1 MPKLVTVVGS
11 LASLLTISAFLPQVI
26 RSWTTRSTR
35 DLSYG
40 TLTLLVAQSVG
51 WLSYG
56 VLLRDPALIVTNGAV
71 CVFAILI
78 LAAKFR
84 FG

>member
-1 MPKLVTVVGS
+1 M
-11 LASLLTISAFLPQVI
+11 PQVI
-26 RSWTTRSTR
+26 RSWTTKSTR

-40 TLTLLVAQSVG
+40 TLTLLVAQSVA

-56 VLLRDPALIVTNGAV
+56 VLLGDPALMVTNGAV
-71 CVFAILI
+71 FVFGILI
-78 LAAKFR
+78 LTAKFR

>member
-1 MPKLVTVVGS
+1 MPNLVTAVGS
-11 LASLLTISAFLPQVI
+11 VASVLTISAFLPQVV

-40 TLTLLVAQSVG
+40 TLALLVSQSVA
-51 WLSYG
+51 WLTYG
-56 VLLRDPALIVTNGAV
+56 LLLRDPALAITNAATCV
-71 CVFAILI
+71 CAILI
-78 LAAKFR
+78 LVAKLR

>member
-1 MPKLVTVVGS
+1 MLVTVVGG
-11 LASLLTISAFLPQVI
+11 LASILTISAFLPQVI
-26 RSWTTRSTR
+26 RSWTTKSTR

-40 TLTLLVAQSVG
+40 TLTLLVAQSIG

-56 VLLRDPALIVTNGAV
+56 ILLRDPALVVTNGAT
-71 CVFAILI
+71 CIFAVLI
-78 LAAKFR
+78 LVAKFR